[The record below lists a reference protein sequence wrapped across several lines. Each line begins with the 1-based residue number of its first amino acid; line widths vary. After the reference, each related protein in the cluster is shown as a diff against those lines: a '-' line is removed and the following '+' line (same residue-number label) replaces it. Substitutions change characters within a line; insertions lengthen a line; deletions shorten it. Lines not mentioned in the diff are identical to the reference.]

1 MQLAKEENLYNALG
15 IYVTPGNLYD
25 NRGVKGGG
33 RVPSLVALARF
44 VAFVILKDNFAYS
57 FPMLVRHTGFAE
69 RRIISLVRRARSRL
83 TYDTLL
89 TKVYDRTLEQIRGN
103 YV

>member
-1 MQLAKEENLYNALG
+1 MQVSKEDNLYNALG

-44 VAFVILKDNFAYS
+44 VTLAMLKDNFAYS
-57 FPMLVRHTGFAE
+57 FPMLARHTGFAE
-69 RRIISLVRRARSRL
+69 RRIISLVARARTRL

-89 TKVYDRTLEQIRGN
+89 TKVYDRTLEQIRGG